1 MSDRRYFAKI
11 DVGYLDNPKTGQY
24 LDDRPHLIL
33 FHLRAV
39 LYCRQ
44 HMTDGVF
51 PVAQVA
57 RMAAASYCGSCTE
70 LCTMHSTVECTDR
83 CDWCEAVH
91 VGLFERIDARFGAV
105 HDYLEHQESAQDVK
119 DRSAARQKAARAR
132 WDARSKPPSSAPSYA
147 PCIAPSNAPGNASE
161 MQRRGEERYI
171 KTLAHEAHDSAAA
184 DAATRESEPKDEPP
198 PLLPV
203 ETETPTPKTKP
214 NGRDL
219 DDPFAKFWDTY
230 PRKKS
235 KAAGRTAYERAA
247 RKAGPAVIQAALEA
261 QLPSLMAK
269 DPTYRPYPAT
279 WLNAGS
285 WDDEPDTPARAT
297 PLAPS
302 GPCSVDGAI
311 TDDAGTYTGWIH
323 PTPVRRGGVVVHDP
337 LGALGPPVVGGDHDW
352 WAEQAPLSAPEG
364 PAAPER
370 GQVPP
375 AAVRA
380 S

>member
-1 MSDRRYFAKI
+1 MARRTADPRLFYKMDIA
-11 DVGYLDNPKTGQY
+11 YWDNPKLIPY
-24 LDDRPHLIL
+24 IEDRLRIPVLHQRAIAYCCQHL
-33 FHLRAV
+33 
-39 LYCRQ
+39 
-44 HMTDGVF
+44 TDGVF
-51 PVAQVA
+51 PIGYVVRSVAA
-57 RMAAASYCGSCTE
+57 TWCGSQCE
-70 LCTMHSTVECTDR
+70 SQYEPQCESHDGSLCDV
-83 CDWCEAVH
+83 CEAAH
-91 VGLFERIDARFGAV
+91 AGLILLLGGGQAAV
-105 HDYLEHQESAQDVK
+105 HDYLEHQTSADQAGKRSAAGQKAANARHGNTPDA
-119 DRSAARQKAARAR
+119 DRSA
-132 WDARSKPPSSAPSYA
+132 DRSADR
-147 PCIAPSNAPGNASE
+147 NAE
-161 MQRRGEERYI
+161 EKRREEKR
-171 KTLAHEAHDSAAA
+171 KTLAHEAQEAHGCAAA
-184 DAATRESEPKDEPP
+184 DAATRESEPKSEPP

-203 ETETPTPKTKP
+203 EAETPTPKTKP
-214 NGRDL
+214 SSRDL
-219 DDPFAKFWDTY
+219 DAAFAKFWDTY

-352 WAEQAPLSAPEG
+352 WAEQAPLSASEG

-370 GQVPP
+370 GHLPP

>member
-1 MSDRRYFAKI
+1 MADNRQFAKM
-11 DVGYLDNPKTGQY
+11 DYGYFDNPKVGA
-24 LDDRPHLIL
+24 LVDDNLRAVA
-33 FHLRAV
+33 FHLRAI
-39 LYCRQ
+39 LYCAQ
-44 HMTDGVF
+44 HRTDGVF
-51 PVAQVA
+51 PIKQVA
-57 RMAAASYCGSCTE
+57 RLIGASYCDPQSE
-70 LCTMHSTVECTDR
+70 PLCESHSGQQ
-83 CDWCEAVH
+83 CDWCLCVH
-91 VGLFERIDARFGAV
+91 AGLFLPVDGRLGEV
-105 HDYLEHQESAQDVK
+105 HDYLEHQRSSEQAQK
-119 DRSAARQKAARAR
+119 RSAAGSAAARRR
-132 WDARSKPPSSAPSYA
+132 WELQREAERNANRIADRSSEGSADRYA
-147 PCIAPSNAPGNASE
+147 E
-161 MQRRGEERYI
+161 KRREEKR
-171 KTLAHEAHDSAAA
+171 KTLAHEAQEAHGCAAA
-184 DAATRESEPKDEPP
+184 DAATRESEPSSEPT
-198 PLLPV
+198 PLLAV
-203 ETETPTPKTKP
+203 EAETPTPKTKP
-214 NGRDL
+214 SSRDL
-219 DDPFAKFWDTY
+219 DAAFAKFWDTY

-352 WAEQAPLSAPEG
+352 WAEQAPQR
-364 PAAPER
+364 APER
-370 GQVPP
+370 PAGSGRGEVPTR
-375 AAVRA
+375 AVRA

>member
-1 MSDRRYFAKI
+1 MSDTRLFAKL
-11 DVGYLDNPKTGQY
+11 DHGYFDNPKIGA
-24 LDDRPHLIL
+24 LVDDNLRAVA
-33 FHLRAV
+33 FHLRAI
-39 LYCRQ
+39 LYCAQ
-44 HMTDGVF
+44 HRTDGVF
-51 PVAQVA
+51 PIKQVA
-57 RMAAASYCGSCTE
+57 RLVGASYCGSQSGSVCDSHCGS
-70 LCTMHSTVECTDR
+70 L
-83 CDWCEAVH
+83 CDWCSCVH
-91 VGLFERIDARFGAV
+91 AGLFRPVDDRFGEV
-105 HDYLEHQESAQDVK
+105 HDYLEHQQSAADVGK
-119 DRSAARQKAARAR
+119 ASAAGTKAANARWERERARREHANRIANRSA
-132 WDARSKPPSSAPSYA
+132 DGSAD
-147 PCIAPSNAPGNASE
+147 CNAE
-161 MQRRGEERYI
+161 KRREEKR
-171 KTLAHEAHDSAAA
+171 KTLAHEAQGAHDSAAA

-198 PLLPV
+198 PLLTV
-203 ETETPTPKTKP
+203 EAEKPAPKTRP
-214 NGRDL
+214 SSRDL
-219 DDPFAKFWDTY
+219 DAAFATFWDTY

-285 WDDEPDTPARAT
+285 WDDEPDTPARAV

-323 PTPVRRGGVVVHDP
+323 PTPVWRGGVVVHDP

-352 WAEQAPLSAPEG
+352 WAEQGALSAPES
-364 PAAPER
+364 PAGSKQGE
-370 GQVPP
+370 VPIR
-375 AAVRA
+375 AVRA